1 MQVLEWWYT
10 SAEEKLTPNVTLPI
24 PPAPP
29 VVPPHPKGVRLPP
42 DVHLCPLCVDVRN
55 NAAICSTSG
64 YMFCYPC
71 IYRHVQAHESCPVT
85 LEQTAVEDVW
95 KIYQDRA

>member
-1 MQVLEWWYT
+1 
-10 SAEEKLTPNVTLPI
+10 
-24 PPAPP
+24 
-29 VVPPHPKGVRLPP
+29 
-42 DVHLCPLCVDVRN
+42 
-55 NAAICSTSG
+55 
-64 YMFCYPC
+64 MFCYPC